1 MNLYELGNFTNNYY
15 KVKVFSDKPASR
27 SNDGYCGDLSF
38 VTDRQ
43 SLDEIRRLLD
53 DAIAQVNDNKRR
65 IEETVADI
73 NGKKGKLLEELVEK
87 CCSWQ
92 EEENTALHNG
102 FWDAM
107 DALDVEETT
116 NETSTPPAND
126 TANTTA
132 ATNEKTPDVSEKR
145 KKPKRRH
152 KKRDFVIKLKSRS
165 CDGFPAVV
173 YRFKVIGEVD
183 TLCGVNFNAYIVM
196 PLDNCLSYVYELTRT
211 DCDMLGIRWQDGIAL
226 MSKNLDWIIPP
237 DLKKQQR
244 EKEQKKN
251 NRISDW
257 DFDPFGRMIF

>member
-1 MNLYELGNFTNNYY
+1 MNLYELGNFSNKYY
-15 KVKVFSDKPASR
+15 KMKVFTDKPASR
-27 SNDGYCGDLSF
+27 SNDGYYV

-43 SLDEIRRLLD
+43 SELDEIRRLID

-65 IEETVADI
+65 IEETVADM
-73 NGKKGKLLEELVEK
+73 GVKKSQLLEEL
-87 CCSWQ
+87 
-92 EEENTALHNG
+92 HNS

-107 DALDVEETT
+107 DAWEVEETT
-116 NETSTPPAND
+116 DEQPAND
-126 TANTTA
+126 TADTPA
-132 ATNEKTPDVSEKR
+132 ATNDKAPDVSEKR

-244 EKEQKKN
+244 EREQKKN

-257 DFDPFGRMIF
+257 GFDPFGRMIL

>member
-1 MNLYELGNFTNNYY
+1 MNLYELGNFSNNYY
-15 KVKVFSDKPASR
+15 KMKVFTDKPASR
-27 SNDGYCGDLSF
+27 SNGGYYV

-43 SLDEIRRLLD
+43 SELDEIRRLID

-65 IEETVADI
+65 IEETVADM
-73 NGKKGKLLEELVEK
+73 GVKKSQLLEEL
-87 CCSWQ
+87 
-92 EEENTALHNG
+92 HNS
-102 FWDAM
+102 FWNAM
-107 DALDVEETT
+107 DAWEVEETT
-116 NETSTPPAND
+116 NEQPAND
-126 TANTTA
+126 TADTPT

-173 YRFKVIGEVD
+173 YRFKVIGEVE

-244 EKEQKKN
+244 EREQKKN

-257 DFDPFGRMIF
+257 DFDPLGNMIF